1 MWDYYNV
8 GKEEKPLPSADE
20 IKEMKDRQELKEL
33 MARDKNKSKP
43 KRKPMPKTIGGIRG
57 EESVEE
63 RKRREEFRKLF

>member
-33 MARDKNKSKP
+33 MARDKNKSRP
-43 KRKPMPKTIGGIRG
+43 KRRPMPKTMQG
-57 EESVEE
+57 
-63 RKRREEFRKLF
+63 RREDTDAEREKFRKLFLKE